1 MLAAR
6 CTRPLISDAS
16 RRLVFLGPPGV
27 GKGTYARCVSM
38 EAKIPTISTG
48 SLIRDEIRSKTALGQ
63 KVEALV
69 SKGGLIGGAE
79 VLGLLGN
86 RLKRHNENGFI
97 LDGVPRTL
105 EQAQGLPKVTQ
116 VDGVVVM
123 TLDEHSLREKLAG
136 RRVCSGCGR
145 NYNVSHIRHHRL
157 DLPPLLPSN
166 PTGNCDDCQGVLVHR
181 DDDREE
187 VVRDRLVGF

>member
-136 RRVCSGCGR
+136 RRVEWLVWHGEWQWPGGSGVIRKRRSRPFDWYRLGCG
-145 NYNVSHIRHHRL
+145 SGSI
-157 DLPPLLPSN
+157 
-166 PTGNCDDCQGVLVHR
+166 G
-181 DDDREE
+181 
-187 VVRDRLVGF
+187 